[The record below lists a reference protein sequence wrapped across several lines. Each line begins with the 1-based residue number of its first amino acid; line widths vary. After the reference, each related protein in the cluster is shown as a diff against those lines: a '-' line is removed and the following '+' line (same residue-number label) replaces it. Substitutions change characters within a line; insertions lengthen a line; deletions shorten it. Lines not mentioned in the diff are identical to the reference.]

1 MRHTKNDAH
10 WKATLEGIFSECTP
24 PAECTPKLLL
34 WVLQKLPRKTNP
46 LGKIQ
51 DACFSRNIDNT
62 EAAVLTAL
70 RSLYK
75 SGAISHRNIGDR
87 DYFIRLD

>member
-1 MRHTKNDAH
+1 MTQKKSDAH
-10 WKATLEGIFSECTP
+10 WKATLEGMFSECTP
-24 PAECTPKLLL
+24 PAECTPQLLL
-34 WVLQKLPRKTNP
+34 SVLQQLPRQTKK

-51 DACFSRNIDNT
+51 DACFARNIDNT
-62 EAAVLTAL
+62 DEAVLAAL

-75 SGAISHRNIGDR
+75 SGAISHRNIGER